1 MVFAADIHPVAIE
14 HIQKSASK
22 RGCKN
27 IKTILMADNTG
38 LPDSF
43 IDMILLFYVLHDFHI
58 SHKTIGELDKVFNLS
73 KDPCEII
80 YLLFERAGRSK
91 SNQYQLLSGL
101 LNR

>member
-27 IKTILMADNTG
+27 IKTILMADNAG

-58 SHKTIGELDKVFNLS
+58 SHKTIGVFNLS